1 MSHRSVLHDEWS
13 TGVHQLGGKADE
25 GGDIAQCMQAV
36 TRPARNR
43 SLFLLFYATILDRFR
58 RKYSFKCST
67 AAPRGVVIF
76 LESRVRNSLGPFPSR
91 RPRCKMA
98 GRTQLRKRMAE
109 WRVVSPGK
117 KKWRR
122 RSAFVLRGR
131 RRRRR
136 RRAALLSFS
145 YFLCSTI
152 EPRYRVP

>member
-1 MSHRSVLHDEWS
+1 MSGVLEYIN
-13 TGVHQLGGKADE
+13 LAERRMRE

-76 LESRVRNSLGPFPSR
+76 LGSRVRNSLGPFPSR

-109 WRVVSPGK
+109 WRVV
-117 KKWRR
+117 RER
-122 RSAFVLRGR
+122 RSGEEG
-131 RRRRR
+131 
-136 RRAALLSFS
+136 ALLYCVVVVVVVAVPLS
-145 YFLCSTI
+145 YPSPTFYAA
-152 EPRYRVP
+152 P